1 MDIRKANLNDPEGYR
16 YRLSETCP
24 QYAAHKNTVETD
36 HETSLVQAVY
46 QYVKKSQSTAYLQT
60 VINGKTV
67 EQRMDE
73 ALQYLMNEK
82 FNKQYGLIT
91 GATTADWG
99 DVQPEHPWGVAID
112 ENTHYTIDIY
122 DNAMLVLAIDNFKEV
137 AVNKAYGEK
146 WESVKKQLI
155 TNIRKH
161 LWDSQRQKFI
171 PHIYLNG
178 SPFPETFDENQVY
191 YHGGTAVAILA
202 GLLTKEEIAHANQRM
217 LENVEKA
224 HA

>member
-1 MDIRKANLNDPEGYR
+1 MSEHFFHFQGEGGDIIDGYMDIRKANLNDPEGYR

-82 FNKQYGLIT
+82 FNKQYGLTT

-99 DVQPEHPWGVAID
+99 DVQSEHPWGERLMRIR
-112 ENTHYTIDIY
+112 
-122 DNAMLVLAIDNFKEV
+122 
-137 AVNKAYGEK
+137 
-146 WESVKKQLI
+146 I
-155 TNIRKH
+155 TPSIFTTMPCWCWPLTTLRK
-161 LWDSQRQKFI
+161 LR
-171 PHIYLNG
+171 
-178 SPFPETFDENQVY
+178 
-191 YHGGTAVAILA
+191 
-202 GLLTKEEIAHANQRM
+202 
-217 LENVEKA
+217 
-224 HA
+224 

>member
-1 MDIRKANLNDPEGYR
+1 MERNR
-16 YRLSETCP
+16 
-24 QYAAHKNTVETD
+24 
-36 HETSLVQAVY
+36 
-46 QYVKKSQSTAYLQT
+46 
-60 VINGKTV
+60 
-67 EQRMDE
+67 
-73 ALQYLMNEK
+73 
-82 FNKQYGLIT
+82 
-91 GATTADWG
+91 
-99 DVQPEHPWGVAID
+99 
-112 ENTHYTIDIY
+112 
-122 DNAMLVLAIDNFKEV
+122 
-137 AVNKAYGEK
+137 
-146 WESVKKQLI
+146 ESVKKQLM

-224 HA
+224 HAQTIGLTMYPTYPTGSFQNVGIASLRLSEWRRLDMVWGQNDLGD

>member
-1 MDIRKANLNDPEGYR
+1 ME
-16 YRLSETCP
+16 EC
-24 QYAAHKNTVETD
+24 
-36 HETSLVQAVY
+36 
-46 QYVKKSQSTAYLQT
+46 
-60 VINGKTV
+60 
-67 EQRMDE
+67 
-73 ALQYLMNEK
+73 
-82 FNKQYGLIT
+82 
-91 GATTADWG
+91 
-99 DVQPEHPWGVAID
+99 
-112 ENTHYTIDIY
+112 
-122 DNAMLVLAIDNFKEV
+122 
-137 AVNKAYGEK
+137 
-146 WESVKKQLI
+146 KKQLI

-224 HA
+224 HAQTIALTMYPTYPTGSFPECRNASLRLSEWRRLDMVWCQNDLGTDRKWFYKGSL